1 MSAPASSDSMPGCLI
16 AKIKAIATPYHVFL
30 VVAIGGITAGFG
42 ALVAVLLLIATN
54 FNVLTLIE

>member
-1 MSAPASSDSMPGCLI
+1 MPGCLI